1 MAHIELIQTVA
12 ALVLGLVQVYIDPE
26 EVVQA
31 LQSRKRRSSC
41 AKSRERLQQHRAP
54 SSSGSSRAKG
64 TKRRGAATSRGLRS
78 ATAPIGDDED
88 DTAAAAGSDEEVLS
102 GSREESEGGGWDCEE
117 EVGRQRAVRAEKP
130 LGARAAIAARWSV
143 VGPRV
148 QSGTMQSVD
157 EWRNQSPQV
166 YDKLM
171 EVTHADIITVKG
183 CEKWTTKDTVRAV
196 AE

>member
-78 ATAPIGDDED
+78 EEEGCYTGCTRDYVATEPSYGWTQPVREGEPSEQNS
-88 DTAAAAGSDEEVLS
+88 TLESLYRTLSVLS
-102 GSREESEGGGWDCEE
+102 D
-117 EVGRQRAVRAEKP
+117 
-130 LGARAAIAARWSV
+130 L
-143 VGPRV
+143 
-148 QSGTMQSVD
+148 
-157 EWRNQSPQV
+157 
-166 YDKLM
+166 LM
-171 EVTHADIITVKG
+171 EATIH
-183 CEKWTTKDTVRAV
+183 
-196 AE
+196 